1 MVCLDAGV
9 PTVRIEYWGRIRLKS
24 GSYYVTVPAEMIKVL
39 RKSQADERVV
49 NKEVRVEVTL

>member
-1 MVCLDAGV
+1 M
-9 PTVRIEYWGRIRLKS
+9 TRIEYWARIRMR
-24 GSYYVTVPAEMIKVL
+24 GQSYYVTVPAEMARVL